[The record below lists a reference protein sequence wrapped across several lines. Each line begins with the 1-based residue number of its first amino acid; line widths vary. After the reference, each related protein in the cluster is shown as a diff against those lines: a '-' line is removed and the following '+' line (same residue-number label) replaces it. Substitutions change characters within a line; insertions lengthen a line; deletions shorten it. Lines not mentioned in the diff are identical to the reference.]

1 MPFGEY
7 IPLDVKTQSAVY
19 FASDGY
25 CGRFYNGVDSGKL
38 YSLEDNDIPFILG
51 DKIYIAR
58 SERSSLSGE
67 WLRSVI
73 YQVPYDFYD
82 SIIPYDNKD
91 IYGVAKT
98 SAESKQN
105 IEVFVPRT

>member
-7 IPLDVKTQSAVY
+7 IPLDVETQSAVY
-19 FASDGY
+19 FADEA
-25 CGRFYNGVDSGKL
+25 CGRFYNGVDSGIL
-38 YSLEDNDIPFILG
+38 YSIEANDIPFILG